1 VRTCTR
7 CQAQS
12 PDEAARCA
20 ICGADLAIYSATAV
34 ALARLQASPRVSRI
48 RLVVGVDC
56 CPACLAAEGE
66 FPKDAVPSL
75 PVRGCSHPRGCRCFY
90 EPALVDIYP

>member
-20 ICGADLAIYSATAV
+20 ICGADLAVYSATAV

-48 RLVVGVDC
+48 RLVVGDDA

-66 FPKDAVPSL
+66 FAKEAAPSL